1 MTCADSSSDPG
12 LLLALNG
19 ADERLQLAVGRI
31 TTFGRITTC
40 GPTTAPGRMEAG
52 GAALLAAQ
60 EWTVPGEAARFLAPG
75 IRQLLDGLGHTAGQ
89 VRRIACVVG
98 PGSFTGLRM
107 SLALAQGLALA
118 TGAELAGLN
127 HLELLAGEA
136 AQLAPGAV
144 AALVWSRRGQV
155 YAQAFQR
162 ASLHAFQC
170 DGGDRATPFGPP
182 QVVPLTAMQD
192 YLSALPRPLS
202 LLGGGLRRNLA
213 FFEALAERDAGL
225 RLLPPAWD
233 AARPAALLD
242 LASRAAFGP
251 GPLEPAYLRASDAE
265 DNLAAFA
272 AKRGLSEADAQ
283 TILDHGSRTV

>member
-31 TTFGRITTC
+31 TTF

-162 ASLHAFQC
+162 ACQH
-170 DGGDRATPFGPP
+170 GGDRATPFGPP

-283 TILDHGSRTV
+283 AILDHGSRTV